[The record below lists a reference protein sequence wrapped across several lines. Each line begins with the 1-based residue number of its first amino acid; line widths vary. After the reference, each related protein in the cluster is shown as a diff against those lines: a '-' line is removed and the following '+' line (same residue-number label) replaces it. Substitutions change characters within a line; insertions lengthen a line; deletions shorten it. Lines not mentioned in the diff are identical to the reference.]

1 MTALTAAQ
9 ARTLR
14 LPWSS
19 RFTPDGLAR
28 YVERAPGWTWTVPG
42 TGEYLVC
49 EGWRHRADLGMVL
62 EVQARHHRAD
72 LLNAALAEMAARG
85 VRCLLLNSEEWSA
98 HGRAYQPLGFQPLE
112 RIVYYQLL
120 GLHLPLPIRQPL
132 PALTFMPVGTATLPV
147 ALQIDHH
154 SFPWL
159 WWNSR
164 EEFALYLHTPGVRVV
179 LGLAEGEPVGYAG
192 FTVTRD
198 WGHLDRLAVVHS
210 AQGRGWGAALLA
222 YALEQMA
229 GLGVYRVT
237 LSTQETN
244 GQSQS
249 LYRGFGFRQTHEAHN
264 IYGRWLSDLPDE
276 G

>member
-1 MTALTAAQ
+1 LLTDEEW
-9 ARTLR
+9 TTH
-14 LPWSS
+14 S
-19 RFTPDGLAR
+19 RF
-28 YVERAPGWTWTVPG
+28 
-42 TGEYLVC
+42 
-49 EGWRHRADLGMVL
+49 
-62 EVQARHHRAD
+62 
-72 LLNAALAEMAARG
+72 
-85 VRCLLLNSEEWSA
+85 
-98 HGRAYQPLGFQPLE
+98 YQTFGFQRLE

-120 GLHLPLPIRQPL
+120 GLRLPLPIRQPL
-132 PALTFMPVGTATLPV
+132 PSLQFVPVGAATLPIAV
-147 ALQIDHH
+147 DIDHH

-164 EEFALYLHTPGVRVV
+164 DEFEVYLHTPGVRVV
-179 LGLAEGEPVGYAG
+179 LGLHEGAAVGYAG

-198 WGHLDRLAVVHS
+198 WGHLDRLAVAEQ

-229 GLGVYRVT
+229 QVGVYRVT

-244 GQSQS
+244 DQSQG

-264 IYGRWLSDLPDE
+264 IYGRWLSDPPDE